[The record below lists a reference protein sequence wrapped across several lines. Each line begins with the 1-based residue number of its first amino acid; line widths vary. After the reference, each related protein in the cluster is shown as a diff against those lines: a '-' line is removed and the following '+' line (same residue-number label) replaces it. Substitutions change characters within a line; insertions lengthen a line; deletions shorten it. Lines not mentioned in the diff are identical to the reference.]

1 MNMKKIALLIAFSVL
16 VFSIQ
21 AKPRFITYEK
31 YGAKGDGV
39 TDDMP
44 AIVAA
49 HAAAN
54 AKGLPVK
61 ATAGKTYYI
70 SNAPLTAEIRTDT
83 DFGNAS
89 FIIDDVG
96 VEEIRT
102 PVFKVCADK
111 EAFDVKGVQTLY
123 RGQTNLGVGLPCR
136 CLVEVINND
145 HKVFIRKGLNQNA
158 GTAQKEVL
166 LVSEDGSI
174 DPSTPV
180 VFDYDKITSIK
191 AIPADEKPVTIKG
204 GTFTTI
210 ANQFESVYKYHSR
223 GITVERS
230 GTRLEGITH
239 LVTGEGDHGAPYRGF
254 IYLNH
259 VADVVV
265 SDCLMTGHKTYVTAA
280 GAAGLPVSMG
290 TYDLEAHSCAHVFW
304 KNCRQ
309 TNDVDDKTYWG
320 TFTSNFCKDMQLEG
334 CVLSRFDAHQSATNV
349 TLRNC
354 VFGHQSVQVVGYGTL
369 LLENCEIHR
378 ERMINLRRDY
388 GSTWEGDVIIRN
400 CTLRPCSPKNDI
412 SILYGSNDGSHDFGY
427 PCQLPSSITIEG
439 LLIDDSEAAEFEAY
453 AGPSVFNSFGRTA
466 GHAEP
471 FPFGTKCKITLKG
484 ISVVSGKP
492 LVLAPN
498 PDAFPGFFVFQE

>member
-1 MNMKKIALLIAFSVL
+1 MKKTALIIAFSAL

-54 AKGLPVK
+54 TKGLPVR
-61 ATAGKTYYI
+61 ATDGKTYYI
-70 SNAPLTAEIRTDT
+70 SKAPLTAEIRTDT
-83 DFGNAS
+83 DFGTAS

-102 PVFKVCADK
+102 PVFHVCADK
-111 EAFDVKGVQTLY
+111 EPFAVKGVQTLY
-123 RGQTNLGVGLPCR
+123 RGQTNLGVRLPCR
-136 CLVEVINND
+136 CLVEVINED

-166 LVSEDGSI
+166 LVSKDGSI

-210 ANQFESVYKYHSR
+210 ANQHEPVYKYHSR

-309 TNDVDDKTYWG
+309 TNDIDDKTYWG

-354 VFGHQSVQVVGYGTL
+354 SFGHQSVQVVGYGTL

-378 ERMINLRRDY
+378 SNLINLRRDY

-400 CTLRPCSPKNDI
+400 CTLRPNSQKKGI
-412 SILYGSNDGSHDFGY
+412 SILNGENDGSHDFGY
-427 PCQLPSSITIEG
+427 PCQLPSSVTIDGLVIDDIKAAEIEG
-439 LLIDDSEAAEFEAY
+439 Y
-453 AGPSVFNSFGRTA
+453 AGPSVFNSFGREA
-466 GHAEP
+466 GKAEP
-471 FPFGTKCKITLKG
+471 FPFGTTCKITLKG
-484 ISVVSGKP
+484 ITVVSGKP

-498 PDAFPGFFVFQE
+498 PDAFPGFIVFQE